1 MSSEYFRYF
10 VELENDRLVEEAYVV
25 NDKNIVERISSL
37 HEDIE
42 DLKKQHKEDLDHLK
56 KGQEEIVHLL
66 LSLT

>member
-1 MSSEYFRYF
+1 MI
-10 VELENDRLVEEAYVV
+10 
-25 NDKNIVERISSL
+25 KNIVERISSL